1 MPITDGRD
9 QPKKVFRHYMETLF
23 EASGLKINN
32 DNYAEWDEFIDG
44 IIEQTKIEII
54 NDLNGKI

>member
-1 MPITDGRD
+1 MPITDGRN
-9 QPKKVFRHYMETLF
+9 QPKRIFSHYMETLF
-23 EASGLKINN
+23 KASGLKIDNT
-32 DNYAEWDEFIDG
+32 NYAEWDELIDG